1 MGQATQE
8 IRLPLLQ
15 RPLDVSVWCS
25 ERRAMARAAVGMVV
39 SVTDDIGKSRKWLLA
54 DAGSGRRARRGT
66 CGGAEPLGPMDPRHR
81 AVIGKMVGDR
91 EMYQWGGRARAI
103 RVDSI
108 EPGPARLGRPQAAS

>member
-8 IRLPLLQ
+8 MRLLHLQ

-39 SVTDDIGKSRKWLLA
+39 SVTDDVGRSRRWLLA
-54 DAGSGRRARRGT
+54 ETGGARTRRRWA
-66 CGGAEPLGPMDPRHR
+66 CGGAEQLGPLDPRHQ
-81 AVIGKMVGDR
+81 AVVGKAIGDR
-91 EMYQWGGRARAI
+91 EMYQWGGRVREV

-108 EPGPARLGRPQAAS
+108 EPGLARSGRLRSAW